1 MPTSSINRSLYAN
14 LTPLPS
20 QSSVTRR
27 PQPGTTK
34 EHHQRRRKRTTPHSN
49 HPATFERLGSTRVK
63 LAGRVADYCRDRPDL
78 ADVLAIVEPLL
89 SPTEAEAEDEDDTGD
104 PVGFGSVYMLKAG
117 RDYKIGRTN
126 GTACGVREAWLLGYT
141 DKHFCIWERATGS
154 VLASFSRTE

>member
-104 PVGFGSVYMLKAG
+104 PVGFGSGTPTNTSASGNEQLVPCLRPSLALRRGWQRALEMFEEGEPEY
-117 RDYKIGRTN
+117 RSVDERT
-126 GTACGVREAWLLGYT
+126 
-141 DKHFCIWERATGS
+141 S
-154 VLASFSRTE
+154 